1 MTRPL
6 LHFTHATGVPSGS
19 YGAFF
24 SHLEADVITLPLIS
38 HEPAYPVE
46 QEWDALVEQLCA
58 SIRTQADRPVIG
70 IGHSLGGA
78 LHFMAA
84 QRHPELYRGLVLLE
98 PALLSRR
105 SVWLHRLLRAG
116 LRLGVARP
124 PPLFRLRRESWA
136 SRAEAEESLGGKA
149 LYRRFH
155 EECRQGFFQHGLVA
169 QPDGSIR
176 LRFTAANESLIYQT
190 APLRHLRRYRQRS
203 SVPGMLLYG
212 KESDLVAGGAG
223 KWLQRQHGFTVL
235 PCEGS
240 HFFPLE
246 YPQATAD
253 RVNASIRSLYEVAG

>member
-1 MTRPL
+1 MKRPL

-19 YGAFF
+19 YEAFL
-24 SHLEADVITLPLIS
+24 SQLDADVITLPLIS
-38 HEPAYPVE
+38 HEPTYPVE

-58 SIRTQADRPVIG
+58 SIRAQADRPVIG
-70 IGHSLGGA
+70 VGHSLGGA

-105 SVWLHRLLRAG
+105 SVLLHRLLRAG
-116 LRLGVARP
+116 LRLGVVKP

-136 SRAEAEESLGGKA
+136 SRVEAERSLGGKP
-149 LYRRFH
+149 LYQRFH
-155 EECRQGFFQHGLVA
+155 GQCRKGFFRHGLVD
-169 QPDGSIR
+169 QPDGSVR
-176 LRFTAANESLIYQT
+176 LRFTAANESRVYQT

-203 SVPGMLLYG
+203 SVPGVLLYG
-212 KESDLVAGGAG
+212 KESDLVSGGAG
-223 KWLQRQHGFTVL
+223 PWLQQQHGFAAML
-235 PCEGS
+235 CEGS

-253 RVNASIRSLYEVAG
+253 RVNACLGDLCKEVR

>member
-24 SHLEADVITLPLIS
+24 SHLDADVITLPLIS

-84 QRHPELYRGLVLLE
+84 QRHPELYRGLVLME

-105 SVWLHRLLRAG
+105 SVFLHLLLRAG
-116 LRLGVARP
+116 LRLGVAKP
-124 PPLFRLRRESWA
+124 PPLFRLRREAWA
-136 SRAEAEESLGGKA
+136 SRDEAEGGLGSKA
-149 LYRRFH
+149 LYQRFH
-155 EECRQGFFQHGLVA
+155 AECREEFFRHGLVD
-169 QPDGSIR
+169 QPDGSVR
-176 LRFTAANESLIYQT
+176 LRFSAANESKIYQT

-203 SVPGMLLYG
+203 AVPGVLLYG

-223 KWLQRQHGFTVL
+223 NWLQQQHGFAAL

-246 YPQATAD
+246 YPAETAGK
-253 RVNASIRSLYEVAG
+253 VNAAVLRLL